1 MSFKVVDVNLSLRGK
16 VLSVNPRTKGYR
28 IAYDMRDLR
37 KGFAALKS
45 DLCALNRKDLI
56 VPKDT
61 DGDSSQN
68 FLVFSGGSVIIC
80 HSSGKRVGDQ
90 WQLRMR
96 MASGALIITHT
107 FSQRASWGGDCSN
120 IRDVCFSPTGIFTDA
135 SQQAESRGNSV
146 CGNPRPEHRKHDS
159 NKYPLQAIIFEK
171 KKYNSDDFIFWLVV
185 NPSVRSQ
192 VRERACMSWLE
203 VAPNDTAR
211 TVSSGKSRHTLQIPG
226 IKV

>member
-1 MSFKVVDVNLSLRGK
+1 MSFKVVNVNLSLRGR

-37 KGFAALKS
+37 KGFAALKG
-45 DLCALNRKDLI
+45 DLRILNRKELI

-80 HSSGKRVGDQ
+80 HSAGKRGGDQ
-90 WQLRMR
+90 WQLRLR
-96 MASGALIITHT
+96 MANGALLFTHT
-107 FSQRASWGGDCSN
+107 THQWKSYNGDCSN
-120 IRDVCFSPTGIFTDA
+120 IRDVYFSPTGIFTDA

-146 CGNPRPEHRKHDS
+146 CGNSRPEHRKQDS

-171 KKYNSDDFIFWLVV
+171 KKYNSDDFTFWLVV

-203 VAPNDTAR
+203 VAPKDTAR
-211 TVSSGKSRHTLQIPG
+211 TVFSGKSRHTLQIPG